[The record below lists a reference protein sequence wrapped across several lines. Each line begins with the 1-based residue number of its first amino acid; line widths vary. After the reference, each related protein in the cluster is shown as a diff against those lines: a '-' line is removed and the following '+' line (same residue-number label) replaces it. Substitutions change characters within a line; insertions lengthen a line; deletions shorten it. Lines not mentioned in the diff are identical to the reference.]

1 MPEVSAKAVK
11 ELRDLTGAGFND
23 CRKALEENGGDMQKS
38 VDFLRKKGI
47 ATAEKKSGRAASE
60 GIVQAYHHHTGRLA
74 VIVEVNC
81 ETDFVGRNEEF
92 KKFAKELALHIAN
105 SAPKWISRE
114 EVPAEVIAHERD
126 IQRGK
131 TLAEGKKEAVVDKI
145 VEGRMDKFYGEV
157 VLLEQPWLHDDKK
170 TVREVLT
177 ELIAGIKENI
187 VIRRFARFS
196 LGETSPAPTPEA

>member
-1 MPEVSAKAVK
+1 MTEVSAKAVK

-23 CRKALEENGGDMQKS
+23 CRKALEENGGDMQKA

-47 ATAEKKSGRAASE
+47 ATAEKKAGRAASE
-60 GIVQAYHHHTGRLA
+60 GIIQAYSHHTGRLA

-81 ETDFVGRNEEF
+81 ETDFVARNDEF
-92 KKFAKELALHIAN
+92 KKFAKELALHVAN
-105 SAPKWISRE
+105 SAPKWITRE
-114 EVPAEVIAHERD
+114 EVPAEIVAHERD

-145 VEGRMDKFYGEV
+145 VDGRMDKFFEEV
-157 VLLEQPWLHDDKK
+157 VLLEQPWLHDDKRK
-170 TVREVLT
+170 VREVLT

-187 VIRRFARFS
+187 VIRRFARFA
-196 LGETSPAPTPEA
+196 LGEASGAPTPEA